1 MGASSS
7 GIRMMSMSGLGVQ
20 VTGKVSATRCSPD
33 LAILAS
39 NEDDFSGFTNSSAEV
54 TRRLGS
60 QDFGFTDDLGFSS
73 EMAVIELPILT
84 EVSPILCRQPWVVQ
98 NRFSPPSI
106 LGNGMEAEF
115 GEGEAHAEERSS
127 THDDTT

>member
-20 VTGKVSATRCSPD
+20 VTRKVLATRCSLD

-60 QDFGFTDDLGFSS
+60 QDFGFTGDLGFSS
-73 EMAVIELPILT
+73 EVAVIELPIQT
-84 EVSPILCRQPWVVQ
+84 EVPPILCRQPWVVQ
-98 NRFSPPSI
+98 NRFSPPSV
-106 LGNGMEAEF
+106 LGNGMEAKF
-115 GEGEAHAEERSS
+115 GEGEAHAE
-127 THDDTT
+127 

>member
-7 GIRMMSMSGLGVQ
+7 GIGMMLMSGLGVQ
-20 VTGKVSATRCSPD
+20 VTRKVSATRCSPN
-33 LAILAS
+33 LVILAS
-39 NEDDFSGFTNSSAEV
+39 DKDDFSVFTDSSAEV

-60 QDFGFTDDLGFSS
+60 QDFGFTGDLGFSS

-98 NRFSPPSI
+98 NRFSQIGRASCR
-106 LGNGMEAEF
+106 
-115 GEGEAHAEERSS
+115 ERVSPRV
-127 THDDTT
+127 

>member
-7 GIRMMSMSGLGVQ
+7 GIGMMLMSGLGVQ
-20 VTGKVSATRCSPD
+20 VTRKVSATRCSSN
-33 LAILAS
+33 LVILAS
-39 NEDDFSGFTNSSAEV
+39 DKDDFSVFTDSSAKV

-60 QDFGFTDDLGFSS
+60 QDFGFTGDLGFSS

-84 EVSPILCRQPWVVQ
+84 EVSAILCRQPWVVQ
-98 NRFSPPSI
+98 NRFSPPSV
-106 LGNGMEAEF
+106 LGNGMEAKF